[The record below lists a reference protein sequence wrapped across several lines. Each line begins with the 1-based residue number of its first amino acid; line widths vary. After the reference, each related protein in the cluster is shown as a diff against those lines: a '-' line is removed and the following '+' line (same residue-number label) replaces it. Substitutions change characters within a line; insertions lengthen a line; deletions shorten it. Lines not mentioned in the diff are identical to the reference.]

1 MGQLLPYRLQQ
12 RLEYKKGL
20 LQSPTSRLQVLRTIP
35 QDSTAQQKLDNANA
49 EPWIDLWAPQ
59 VEEYLFYFG
68 ENATQRYLL

>member
-20 LQSPTSRLQVLRTIP
+20 LQSPTSRLQALRTIP
-35 QDSTAQQKLDNANA
+35 QASTAQQKLNNANA
-49 EPWIDLWAPQ
+49 EPRIDLWDSQ

-68 ENATQRYLL
+68 DNAIQRYLL